1 MNHKNLWGKKIEKK
15 INRFKQIIA
24 FFTNLITFSFVRK
37 KKVIKLQRH
46 RVRRRER
53 ERGFTETRRRSWSF
67 FTFGDEQKSTYLSL
81 SLMWYTAKRTEKKR
95 ERERERERV
104 RVRAHINK
112 WKVDNQTTK
121 VLRASQQLR
130 HNLCHFIVLNIYF
143 IILPY
148 YFIISHLSD
157 VL

>member
-1 MNHKNLWGKKIEKK
+1 M
-15 INRFKQIIA
+15 
-24 FFTNLITFSFVRK
+24 
-37 KKVIKLQRH
+37 
-46 RVRRRER
+46 RRRQRER
-53 ERGFTETRRRSWSF
+53 ERIYRDTKEKLEFLYLWRRTKEYISF
-67 FTFGDEQKSTYLSL
+67 SIPDVIHCKTY
-81 SLMWYTAKRTEKKR
+81 REKAR

-121 VLRASQQLR
+121 VLRASQQLW
-130 HNLCHFIVLNIYF
+130 HNLCHFIVLKIYF

-148 YFIISHLSD
+148 HFTISHLSD

>member
-67 FTFGDEQKSTYLSL
+67 FTFGDEQKSTSLSL

-95 ERERERERV
+95 ERERAR
-104 RVRAHINK
+104 INK

-121 VLRASQQLR
+121 VLRASQQLW

-143 IILPY
+143 IILSY
-148 YFIISHLSD
+148 HFTISYLSD